1 MGWHGKN
8 QQAQEIIISCQVGT
22 THLPAAE
29 GTKSRVDNLFPTVLW
44 YIDRNKLI
52 FFGSFV
58 AYTKTI
64 SPVKKNLIPVQKGL
78 SQNDNIFP
86 RADYDSD
93 TLRSVFIFSILFS
106 RHFIKC

>member
-22 THLPAAE
+22 THPPLPPPAAE

-58 AYTKTI
+58 AYTKII
-64 SPVKKNLIPVQKGL
+64 SPVK
-78 SQNDNIFP
+78 
-86 RADYDSD
+86 
-93 TLRSVFIFSILFS
+93 
-106 RHFIKC
+106 

>member
-1 MGWHGKN
+1 MGWHGKY

-22 THLPAAE
+22 TPAAE

-64 SPVKKNLIPVQKGL
+64 SPVKQYQ
-78 SQNDNIFP
+78 SQYKKVFP
-86 RADYDSD
+86 KTIMFFPEQIM
-93 TLRSVFIFSILFS
+93 TLTP
-106 RHFIKC
+106 